1 MDPTPDCERAT
12 VADVLT
18 HDDLRSV
25 FLDIRLDLE
34 RMLRGR
40 VRDPQ
45 LAADLTQDIFLRLRR
60 ITAPL
65 PDRHEARLYLFRMA
79 RNLALDHQRV
89 DGRRREILEGALTL
103 FEGVAASPEDETLA
117 KDQLRVVESALDEL
131 PKLCRDVL
139 YMSRL
144 LGMSHGEIAEELNV
158 SKSLVEKYVVRA
170 MLHCRAKLGASS

>member
-1 MDPTPDCERAT
+1 MSNALTYDDLQS
-12 VADVLT
+12 VFADV
-18 HDDLRSV
+18 
-25 FLDIRLDLE
+25 RLDLE

-65 PDRHEARLYLFRMA
+65 PDRHEARLYLFQMA
-79 RNLALDHQRV
+79 RNLAIDHQRV
-89 DGRRREILEGALTL
+89 EGRRAEILAGAVTL
-103 FEGVAASPEDETLA
+103 FEGMQASPEDEALA
-117 KDQLRVVESALDEL
+117 HDQMRVVDAALDEL
-131 PKLCRDVL
+131 PKHCRDIL

-144 LGMSHGEIAEELNV
+144 LGMSHSEIAAELKV

-170 MLHCRAKLGASS
+170 MLHCRAKLNAS